1 LEESISA
8 VKADILKLMVK
19 NGLIKQQQM
28 DKKLDTIQEQ
38 TKPGRILTT
47 QFSKLRTLEDE
58 PLRGKL
64 RQSKEQKVIIL
75 NLQSIECEIS

>member
-1 LEESISA
+1 VEESISA
-8 VKADILKLMVK
+8 VKADILKIMVK
-19 NGLIKQQQM
+19 NGLIKQHQM

-64 RQSKEQKVIIL
+64 RQSKEQNVIIL